1 MGRILTIYLE
11 KIMTQLTWTA
21 EARTEEGK
29 GASRRLRRQGKIPA
43 IIYGLGKPARSIALS
58 SNLVERALQEDSAY
72 NTWIEVVIDGGK
84 ETVVIKDLQRNPAKE
99 FVTHLDL
106 QRVSDDSYI
115 VKRVP
120 FEFVGTR
127 TAPGVKMG
135 GLLTILQAT
144 AEIRAK
150 AKELPTK
157 IVVDISHMEAGS
169 NMRLSEIALPEGV
182 EFMALRHGSSDY
194 DQSVVKIGKVRI
206 KA

>member
-1 MGRILTIYLE
+1 
-11 KIMTQLTWTA
+11 MTQLTWTA

-29 GASRRLRRQGKIPA
+29 GASRRLRHQGKIPA
-43 IIYGLGKPARSIALS
+43 IIYGLDKPARSIALS
-58 SNLVERALQEDSAY
+58 SNLVERALQDNDAY
-72 NTWIEVVIDGGK
+72 NSWIEVDIDGDK

-99 FVTHLDL
+99 YVTHLDL
-106 QRVSDDSYI
+106 QRVSEDSYI

-120 FEFVGTR
+120 FEFTGTR

-150 AKELPTK
+150 ASELPTK
-157 IVVDISHMEAGS
+157 IVVDISHMEAGA
-169 NMRLSEIALPEGV
+169 NMRLSEITLPEGV

-194 DQSVVKIGKVRI
+194 DQAVVKIGKVRV
-206 KA
+206 KV